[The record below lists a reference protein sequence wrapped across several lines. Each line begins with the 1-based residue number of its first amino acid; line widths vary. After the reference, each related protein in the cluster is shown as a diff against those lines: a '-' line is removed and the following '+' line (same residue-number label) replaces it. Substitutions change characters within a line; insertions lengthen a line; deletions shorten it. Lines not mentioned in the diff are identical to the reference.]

1 MEEWATYLTKNS
13 PETPSIGAS
22 PEKFSEMQKNNVY
35 LCHRPLAAYDPVPVT
50 LLEPIFSQFIDDC
63 QAYEQTGEDS
73 CFVLELSR
81 QMSHSYFSLK
91 EQMEMFRGL
100 FSSYTATADS
110 TQFVAGGHLVVGKF
124 LAAIAVGT
132 NEIGT
137 DNNDPFA
144 QGLIHYHQ
152 FIEQLDNSA
161 DKVTELCSVVPCFH
175 IIVFGK
181 F

>member
-1 MEEWATYLTKNS
+1 MEERATYLTKKS

-22 PEKFSEMQKNNVY
+22 PEKFSEMQKNDVY
-35 LCHRPLAAYDPVPVT
+35 FCHRPLAAYDLVPVT
-50 LLEPIFSQFIDDC
+50 LLEPIFSQFVDDC
-63 QAYEQTGEDS
+63 RGYEPTGEDS

-91 EQMEMFRGL
+91 EQMETFRGL

-110 TQFVAGGHLVVGKF
+110 TQFVVGKF

-144 QGLIHYHQ
+144 QGLICYHQ

-161 DKVTELCSVVPCFH
+161 DKVTELRSVIPCFH
-175 IIVFGK
+175 IVVFSK